1 MSSPASTP
9 IDKLPAYIMLLPLG
23 TVLIWA
29 INIVLTRAAIDVI
42 QPFNISFYR
51 WLIAF
56 LILSPFLLPRVWRE
70 RAQIKPYIAKLAVM
84 GLFGMVMYQGLAY
97 VAAHS
102 TTATNM
108 GIINALIPLMT
119 VAVASFALK
128 KKPTLFA
135 LAGGVISLIGLS
147 ILIGKGNPLNL
158 LAGDI
163 HFGDGLMV
171 IGVFCYACYGVLAR
185 LWQIPLSLF
194 SSIYI
199 QIFFGALFQLPLVL
213 HEGFQPITADNAAIV
228 MYAAIFPSLLA
239 PLLWLKSIALIGP
252 NRTSIFMNVLPIFTA
267 LIAVSFLGEH
277 WYGYHTFGGLLTLG
291 GVMLA
296 QIKPK
301 AKVTQPEGFYTEDS
315 KVCRKS

>member
-1 MSSPASTP
+1 MSSPQSTAT
-9 IDKLPAYIMLLPLG
+9 IKLSPYIMLLPLG

-29 INIVLTRAAIDVI
+29 VNIVLTRAAIDVI

-56 LILSPFLLPRVWRE
+56 LILSPFLLPKVWRE
-70 RAQIKPYIAKLAVM
+70 RAQIKPYIIKLAVM

-119 VAVASFALK
+119 VAVATFALK
-128 KKPTLFA
+128 ERPTLFA
-135 LAGGVISLIGLS
+135 VLGGVISLFGLS
-147 ILIGKGNPLNL
+147 ILIGKGNPANL

-163 HFGDGLMV
+163 HLGDGLMV

-213 HEGFQPITADNAAIV
+213 HEGFQPVTADNVAIV

-252 NRTSIFMNVLPIFTA
+252 NRTSIFMNVLPVFTA

-277 WYGYHTFGGLLTLG
+277 WYSYHSIGGVLTLA
-291 GVMLA
+291 GVILA
-296 QIKPK
+296 QRKPK
-301 AKVTQPEGFYTEDS
+301 PAMPQQDAPCSS
-315 KVCRKS
+315 KS

>member
-1 MSSPASTP
+1 MTVKSTLTTAVP
-9 IDKLPAYIMLLPLG
+9 PYIMLLPLG

-56 LILSPFLLPRVWRE
+56 IILTPFLLPKVWRE
-70 RAQIKPYIAKLAVM
+70 RALIRPYLPKLALM

-119 VAVASFALK
+119 VAVASVALK
-128 KKPTLFA
+128 EKPTLFA
-135 LAGGVISLIGLS
+135 VAGGLMSLLGIS
-147 ILIGKGNPLNL
+147 ILIGKGNPANL

-163 HFGDGLMV
+163 HLGDGLMV

-199 QIFFGALFQLPLVL
+199 QIFFGALFLLPLVL

-228 MYAAIFPSLLA
+228 MYTAIFPSLLA
-239 PLLWLKSIALIGP
+239 PFLWLKSISLIGP

-277 WYGYHTFGGLLTLG
+277 WYSYHSIGGMLTLA
-291 GVMLA
+291 GVILA
-296 QIKPK
+296 QRKPK
-301 AKVTQPEGFYTEDS
+301 PAILQAVRCSSEG
-315 KVCRKS
+315 

>member
-1 MSSPASTP
+1 MTEKSTITTVVP
-9 IDKLPAYIMLLPLG
+9 PYIMLLPLG

-56 LILSPFLLPRVWRE
+56 IILTPFLLPKVWRE
-70 RAQIKPYIAKLAVM
+70 RAVITPYIPKLALM

-119 VAVASFALK
+119 VAVASVALK
-128 KKPTLFA
+128 EKPTVFA
-135 LAGGVISLIGLS
+135 VVGGVVSLLGIS
-147 ILIGKGNPLNL
+147 ILIGKGNPANL

-163 HFGDGLMV
+163 HLGDGLMV

-199 QIFFGALFQLPLVL
+199 QIFFGALFQLPLVMY
-213 HEGFQPITADNAAIV
+213 EGFQPITADNAAIV

-239 PLLWLKSIALIGP
+239 PLLWLKSISLIGP

-277 WYGYHTFGGLLTLG
+277 WYSYHSIGGVLTLA
-291 GVMLA
+291 GVILA
-296 QIKPK
+296 QRKPK
-301 AKVTQPEGFYTEDS
+301 PVIPQAMRCNSEG
-315 KVCRKS
+315 

>member
-1 MSSPASTP
+1 MTEKSTITTAVP
-9 IDKLPAYIMLLPLG
+9 PYIMLLPLG

-56 LILSPFLLPRVWRE
+56 IILTPFLLPKVWRE
-70 RAQIKPYIAKLAVM
+70 RAMITPYIPKLALM

-119 VAVASFALK
+119 VAVASVALK
-128 KKPTLFA
+128 EKPTLFA
-135 LAGGVISLIGLS
+135 VAGGVVSLLGIS
-147 ILIGKGNPLNL
+147 ILIGKGNPANL

-163 HFGDGLMV
+163 HLGDGLMV

-239 PLLWLKSIALIGP
+239 PLLWLKSISLIGP

-277 WYGYHTFGGLLTLG
+277 WYSYHSIGGVLTLA
-291 GVMLA
+291 GVILA
-296 QIKPK
+296 QRKPK
-301 AKVTQPEGFYTEDS
+301 PAIPQAVRCNSES
-315 KVCRKS
+315 

>member
-1 MSSPASTP
+1 MTVKSTLTTAVP
-9 IDKLPAYIMLLPLG
+9 PYIMLLPLG

-56 LILSPFLLPRVWRE
+56 ILLTPFLLPKVWRE
-70 RAQIKPYIAKLAVM
+70 RALIRPYLPKLALM

-119 VAVASFALK
+119 VAVASVALK
-128 KKPTLFA
+128 EKPTLFA
-135 LAGGVISLIGLS
+135 VAGGLMSLLGIS
-147 ILIGKGNPLNL
+147 ILIGKGNPANL

-163 HFGDGLMV
+163 HLGDGLMV

-239 PLLWLKSIALIGP
+239 PLLWLKSISLIGP

-277 WYGYHTFGGLLTLG
+277 WYSYHSIGGMLTLA
-291 GVMLA
+291 GVILA
-296 QIKPK
+296 QRKPK
-301 AKVTQPEGFYTEDS
+301 PAIPQAMRCSSEG
-315 KVCRKS
+315 

>member
-1 MSSPASTP
+1 
-9 IDKLPAYIMLLPLG
+9 MLLPLG

-56 LILSPFLLPRVWRE
+56 IILMPFLLPKVWRE
-70 RAQIKPYIAKLAVM
+70 RALIRPYLPKLALM

-119 VAVASFALK
+119 VAVASVALK
-128 KKPTLFA
+128 EKPTLFA
-135 LAGGVISLIGLS
+135 VAGGLMSLLGIS
-147 ILIGKGNPLNL
+147 ILIGKGNPANL

-163 HFGDGLMV
+163 HLGDGLMV

-239 PLLWLKSIALIGP
+239 PLLWLKSISLIGP

-277 WYGYHTFGGLLTLG
+277 WYSYHSIGGMLTLA
-291 GVMLA
+291 GVILA
-296 QIKPK
+296 QRKPK
-301 AKVTQPEGFYTEDS
+301 PAILQAVRCSSEG
-315 KVCRKS
+315 